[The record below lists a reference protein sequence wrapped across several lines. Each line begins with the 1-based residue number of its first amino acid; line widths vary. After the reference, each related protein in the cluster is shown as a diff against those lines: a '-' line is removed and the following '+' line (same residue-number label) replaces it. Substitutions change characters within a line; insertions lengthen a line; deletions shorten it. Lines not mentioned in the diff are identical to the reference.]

1 LTAHILSGMLA
12 PMKIWLKYLIAAVV
26 GTAAGLVIPAGD
38 GVALDAL
45 AAIALN
51 VGRYMLFPLMFFSV
65 AVASFELHEDRKLAR
80 VWGRTI
86 LYSVVTVMA
95 FALLGL
101 AGAFLFSPGRIPLTS
116 DASIHVEALPGF
128 LGILGAVIPGDAF
141 AALASAGFLLPITLL
156 ATIMGL
162 GFAFDRTA
170 TKPVVSF
177 FDSMSRI
184 CWQINS
190 FFVEILPLPLILAA
204 AARAATLTRTQRL
217 GTFGPLFL
225 AIGVEAVFAI
235 FAVLPLALYLID
247 KKRNP
252 YKTLFALTAPAI
264 AALVSGHGYVQAGA
278 TIKHLKESLGIRRRS
293 SAVSL
298 PLALAFGR
306 AGSAMV
312 TATAFV
318 AVLNSYSNLGL
329 GSGAILW
336 MIAVVPITA
345 LALGAVPGTGPI
357 VALAALC
364 VAYGRGF
371 ESGYVL
377 VAPAALPMALVAAA
391 VDTIVSACIVSA
403 VADTDGLAEPK
414 DLRHFI

>member
-1 LTAHILSGMLA
+1 MLA

-26 GTAAGLVIPAGD
+26 GTVAGLVIPAGD

-51 VGRYMLFPLMFFSV
+51 IGRYILFPLMFFSV
-65 AVASFELHEDRKLAR
+65 AIASFELHEDGKLAR
-80 VWGRTI
+80 VWGKTI
-86 LYSVVTVMA
+86 LYSVGSVVA
-95 FALLGL
+95 FTLIGL

-116 DASIHVEALPGF
+116 DASIRVEALPGF
-128 LGILGAVIPGDAF
+128 LDILGAVIPGDAL
-141 AALASAGFLLPITLL
+141 AALASADFLLPIALL
-156 ATIMGL
+156 ATIIGL

-204 AARAATLTRTQRL
+204 AARAAALTRTQRL

-225 AIGVEAVFAI
+225 AIGIEAVFTI

-247 KKRNP
+247 RKRNP

-403 VADTDGLAEPK
+403 VADSDGLSEPK

>member
-1 LTAHILSGMLA
+1 MLPA
-12 PMKIWLKYLIAAVV
+12 MKIWLKYLIAAVV
-26 GTAAGLVIPAGD
+26 GAAAGLVIPAGN
-38 GVALDAL
+38 GAALDAV
-45 AAIALN
+45 AGIALN

-65 AVASFELHEDRKLAR
+65 AVASFELHEEHKLAR
-80 VWGRTI
+80 LWGRTT
-86 LYSVVTVMA
+86 LYSVVTVIA
-95 FALLGL
+95 FTLLGL
-101 AGAFLFSPGRIPLTS
+101 AGAFLFSPGRIPLAS
-116 DASIHVEALPGF
+116 DASIRVEALPGF
-128 LGILGAVIPGDAF
+128 LGILGSVIPGDAF
-141 AALASAGFLLPITLL
+141 AGLATAGFLLPVTLL
-156 ATIMGL
+156 ATILGL

-177 FDSMSRI
+177 VDSMSRI

-190 FFVEILPLPLILAA
+190 FFVEILPLPLIIAA
-204 AARAATLTRTQRL
+204 AARAAAITRTQRL

-225 AIGVEAVFAI
+225 AIGIESVFAI
-235 FAVLPLALYLID
+235 FAVLPLALFLVD
-247 KKRNP
+247 RKRNP
-252 YKTLFALTAPAI
+252 YKTLFALTAPAL
-264 AALVSGHGYVQAGA
+264 AALISGHGYVQAGA

-336 MIAVVPITA
+336 MIVVVPITA
-345 LALGAVPGTGPI
+345 LALGAAPGTGPI

-364 VAYGRGF
+364 AGYGRGF

-391 VDTIVSACIVSA
+391 VDTIVSGCIAAA
-403 VADTDGLAEPK
+403 VADADGLAEPK
-414 DLRHFI
+414 DVRHFI